1 MPKVVVALDVNER
14 ERLNSILKEIEG
26 EDVWVKVGLEA
37 VCSFGLDI
45 VKELKEKGFKVFA
58 DMKLHDIPNTVE
70 SAARVIVR
78 NGADML
84 NVHCTGGKTMC
95 EFAVRGVKEEAE
107 KLGIKKPLILGV
119 TALTSMGPED
129 FGAIGMRG
137 TAREIVIRLAT
148 LGKESGLDGIISSA
162 NEIRVVREYFG
173 KDFVIL
179 TPGIRPQNGS
189 IDDQKRVSTPTE
201 AVKAGADYLVIGRPI
216 TASENPKDSLRKIL
230 NEINEACKA

>member
-1 MPKVVVALDVNER
+1 
-14 ERLNSILKEIEG
+14 
-26 EDVWVKVGLEA
+26 
-37 VCSFGLDI
+37 
-45 VKELKEKGFKVFA
+45 
-58 DMKLHDIPNTVE
+58 
-70 SAARVIVR
+70 
-78 NGADML
+78 
-84 NVHCTGGKTMC
+84 MC
-95 EFAVRGVKEEAE
+95 EFAVKGVKEEAE